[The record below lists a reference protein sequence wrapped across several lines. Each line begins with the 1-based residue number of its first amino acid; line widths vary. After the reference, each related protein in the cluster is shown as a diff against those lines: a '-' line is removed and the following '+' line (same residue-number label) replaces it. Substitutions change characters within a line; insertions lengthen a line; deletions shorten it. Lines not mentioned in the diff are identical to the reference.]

1 MLCHLYDAEIYNKIS
16 IYKDIQCYIKSQVHS
31 TPKSTEILESAV
43 KSILLKLKIKMTDL
57 LEKIVPATGHPCK
70 IVTLKTEE

>member
-1 MLCHLYDAEIYNKIS
+1 MGLINDNEHKVLLVIDKDLMKSDYLGCHPCINTA
-16 IYKDIQCYIKSQVHS
+16 
-31 TPKSTEILESAV
+31 T
-43 KSILLKLKIKMTDL
+43 LKIKMTDL